1 MTSPP
6 ADQPA
11 DAQPWSTEARRAVG
25 RQGNDLGGSVSIAFR
40 TALESEENRRSVK
53 PMQEGLETMVGKV
66 SAAML
71 QTAASSEAQQVTER
85 AHKAAESARAAGEKA
100 FHEAQPHLLSALRQ
114 VDAELRKMIDRL
126 EQVKPLEEGP
136 TSGSAS

>member
-11 DAQPWSTEARRAVG
+11 DAQPWSREARREVG
-25 RQGNDLGGSVSIAFR
+25 RQGNDLGESLLVAFR
-40 TALESEENRRSVK
+40 TALESEENRCHLK
-53 PMQEGLETMVGKV
+53 PMQDGLETTVGKV

-85 AHKAAESARAAGEKA
+85 ADKAAESARAAGEKA
-100 FHEAQPHLLSALRQ
+100 FHEAQPHRSC
-114 VDAELRKMIDRL
+114 
-126 EQVKPLEEGP
+126 
-136 TSGSAS
+136 